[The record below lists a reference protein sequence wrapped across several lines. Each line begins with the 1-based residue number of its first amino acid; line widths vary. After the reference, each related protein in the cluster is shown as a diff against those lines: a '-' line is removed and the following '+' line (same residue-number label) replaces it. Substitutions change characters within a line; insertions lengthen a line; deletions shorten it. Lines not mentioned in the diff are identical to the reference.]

1 MPSSRRI
8 TAEARSSLPAT
19 GEGITVAE
27 SIFPFP
33 LRWVVLVLRGQKGLS
48 QVAFWPVLGKKYS
61 SHSSQT
67 EPMSAGFWRE
77 LVGIVNTSRMK
88 GTISFLDPGTNTEE
102 SLEALFIYHPGEEW
116 RPKRQAREWIK

>member
-1 MPSSRRI
+1 MPSSKRI
-8 TAEARSSLPAT
+8 TAEARSPSPAT

-48 QVAFWPVLGKKYS
+48 QVAFWPVFGKKYS

-77 LVGIVNTSRMK
+77 LVGMVKTSRIK
-88 GTISFLDPGTNTEE
+88 GTTFFWDPGV
-102 SLEALFIYHPGEEW
+102 
-116 RPKRQAREWIK
+116 